1 MQTIHII
8 PNQEKRHKNDK
19 TSEQLSK
26 QVEEFLANG
35 GKINK
40 IQTGVSGQGK
50 QNKGYANTPSG
61 TRKCENFYYPS
72 LTVSE
77 FAKDIGKTEWVV
89 RSYIR
94 RGLLTSTKRNGN
106 TPQLIRLEEQQRFK
120 QWLREN
126 E

>member
-8 PNQEKRHKNDK
+8 PNQEKQHKHQK

-50 QNKGYANTPSG
+50 QNKGCSNTPSG
-61 TRKCENFYYPS
+61 TRKCEHFYYPS
-72 LTVSE
+72 LTVAE
-77 FAKDIGKTEWVV
+77 FAKELNTTRWMIRG
-89 RSYIR
+89 YIKK
-94 RGLLTSTKRNGN
+94 GLLTATKKNGN
-106 TPQLIRLEEQQRFK
+106 TPMLIRLEEQQRFK